1 MKRILRSVEE
11 SEDLVRSILS
21 IIRMLDLNEDGMTIL
36 SVLDGSTVHIES
48 IQKRPKFPEF
58 RQISTPHHS
67 DNTRFRM
74 YKECSDN
81 LGPSLYWVDY
91 NPDYKHSCEILF
103 RPDTDEFTAEVY
115 DANPYNYEL
124 FEFPD
129 GSPNDIHQEEGY
141 FQNSLLYSVDE
152 MNALVL
158 IRLLKQYCP
167 YVVECDLLDIAELER
182 YMETLCEKKKIPY
195 TKEYDLELLG
205 SLIKS

>member
-1 MKRILRSVEE
+1 MKRILRSVKE

-21 IIRMLDLNEDGMTIL
+21 IIRMMELNEDGMTIL
-36 SVLDGSTVHIES
+36 SVLDSSTINIES
-48 IQKRPKFPEF
+48 MQKRSNFPGF

-67 DNTRFRM
+67 SNTRFRM

-91 NPDYKHSCEILF
+91 NPEYKYSCEIIY
-103 RPDTDEFTAEVY
+103 RPDTDEFSVEVY
-115 DANPYNYEL
+115 DANPNNYEL

-129 GSPNDIHQEEGY
+129 GSPNDILQEEGY
-141 FQNSLLYSVDE
+141 FQNSLLHGVDE

-158 IRLLKQYCP
+158 VRLLKQYCP

-182 YMETLCEKKKIPY
+182 YMETLCEKKNIPY
-195 TKEYDLELLG
+195 TKEYDLELLR
-205 SLIKS
+205 SLIK